1 MTWGQLVDTVAFV
14 LEAVGMAI
22 IAIGFIYA
30 LAIFVVGG
38 MRDHRWEESYIR
50 VRAVLGRALLLSLE
64 ILIGAD
70 IIKTIVLEPT
80 VDNLMAL
87 GLLVLVRTFLSWSID
102 VEIEGAWPWQRRRIE
117 DEERHDRLAED
128 SKPE

>member
-1 MTWGQLVDTVAFV
+1 MAWGDLVDSVAFV
-14 LEAVGMAI
+14 LEAFGMAI
-22 IAIGFIYA
+22 IGVGFVYA
-30 LAIFVVGG
+30 LATFVIGG
-38 MRDHRWEESYIR
+38 MRDRHWEEAYVR

-80 VDNLMAL
+80 VDNLLAL

-117 DEERHDRLAED
+117 DEERHDRVAE
-128 SKPE
+128 SPEV